1 MLADVGLD
9 AQISMTDGPTYLRLR
24 QGRPDEAGDV
34 SFFRWSC
41 GCQDA
46 DGVLFPLFHS
56 SSQWAKMGI
65 PFTDLTGFGRF
76 SGVDDVAIWRRA
88 DCNSLLSEPVK
99 QQSPCL

>member
-1 MLADVGLD
+1 MGLD
-9 AQISMTDGPTYLRLR
+9 HVQSLVFDRQAPFRRLNLKEIS
-24 QGRPDEAGDV
+24 
-34 SFFRWSC
+34 
-41 GCQDA
+41 
-46 DGVLFPLFHS
+46 
-56 SSQWAKMGI
+56 KMGI